1 MDRGE
6 VMKKSDAE
14 ILKLVVQSLRWDT
27 RVKEGAIA
35 VQVDDG
41 TVTLTGTVGS
51 WGERVAAQEAAHRVS
66 SVLDLANQIRVEIEG
81 EPPLDAAV
89 AGWVQAV
96 LQLDVFVPYDRIRA
110 AVSNGW
116 VTIEGDVDYWS
127 QREAVDRAL
136 RNLRGVRG
144 IVNRVLV
151 RRRDPRTDDVRQAV
165 EAALKR
171 QAEREAE
178 DVRLFVLGGRVV
190 VTGAVH
196 SSKDREA
203 VLGAIRGTPGVWAV
217 EDRLCLEPRAA

>member
-1 MDRGE
+1 
-6 VMKKSDAE
+6 MKKSDSE
-14 ILKLVVQSLRWDT
+14 IQQLVLQSLRWG
-27 RVKEGAIA
+27 VKEGTLT
-35 VQVDDG
+35 VRVDDG
-41 TVTLTGTVGS
+41 TVTLTGTVSS
-51 WGERVAAQEAAHRVS
+51 WGERMAAQEAARRVS
-66 SVLDLANQIRVEIEG
+66 SVLDLANEIRVELPG
-81 EPPLDAAV
+81 SPPSDAEV
-89 AGWVQAV
+89 AGWVRST
-96 LQLDVFVPYDRIRA
+96 LQLDVFVPDERIHS

-116 VTIEGDVDYWS
+116 VTLEGDVDYWS

-151 RRRDPRTDDVRQAV
+151 KRRDPRTDDVRSAV

-171 QAEREAE
+171 QAEREAAE
-178 DVRLFVLGGRVV
+178 IRLFVVGGRVV

-217 EDRLCLEPRAA
+217 EDRLSLEPRAA